1 MMGKMKKDMPKE
13 NFVFN
18 INVGKYIFEQRRMM
32 GISQDTL
39 ASKISMVRQG
49 VSELELGN
57 RNCTLYNFYLLI
69 HELNISE
76 ETVIK
81 LLFDKKYLPK

>member
-1 MMGKMKKDMPKE
+1 MGKMKEQMPKE
-13 NFVFN
+13 NFDFN
-18 INVGKYIFEQRRMM
+18 INIGKCLFNQRRML
-32 GISQDTL
+32 GISQETV

-76 ETVIK
+76 KTVIE
-81 LLFDKKYLPK
+81 LLFDRKFLPK

>member
-1 MMGKMKKDMPKE
+1 MPKE
-13 NFVFN
+13 NFDFN
-18 INVGKYIFEQRRMM
+18 SNIGKCLFNQRRML
-32 GISQDTL
+32 GISQETV

-76 ETVIK
+76 ETVIE
-81 LLFDKKYLPK
+81 LLYDRKFLPK